1 MAVLR
6 YTDEE
11 FTAIMDKYGDTVLRI
26 CYVRL
31 RNIQDAED
39 TFQDV
44 FVSLYKAINKP
55 DESYLKPWL
64 IKTACNKCTSFLR
77 SKKPVSDLSGNEA
90 ILPYD
95 YDNTVEKAIL
105 SLEKNQR
112 TAIYL
117 FYYENF
123 SAKEIASVLK
133 ITEGNVRVILHRARQ
148 QLKEILKEDYFEQSF

>member
-1 MAVLR
+1 MR

-11 FTAIMDKYGDTVLRI
+11 FTAIMNKYGDTVLRI

-31 RNIQDAED
+31 RNLHDAED
-39 TFQDV
+39 AFQDV
-44 FVSLYKAINKP
+44 FVSLYKTLNKP
-55 DESYLKPWL
+55 DKSYLKPWL

-90 ILPYD
+90 VLPSS

-117 FYYENF
+117 FYYENL
-123 SAKEIASVLK
+123 SAKEIASLLK

-148 QLKEILKEDYFEQSF
+148 QLKEILKEDYFE

>member
-11 FTAIMDKYGDTVLRI
+11 FTAIMNEYGDTVLRI

-31 RNIQDAED
+31 KNLHDAQD

-44 FVSLYKAINKP
+44 FISLYKAINKP

-77 SKKPVSDLSGNEA
+77 SKKPILDLSGNEA
-90 ILPYD
+90 VLSPQ

-117 FYYENF
+117 YYYESL
-123 SAKEIASVLK
+123 SAKEIGKILN

-148 QLKEILKEDYFEQSF
+148 QLKEILKEDYLE